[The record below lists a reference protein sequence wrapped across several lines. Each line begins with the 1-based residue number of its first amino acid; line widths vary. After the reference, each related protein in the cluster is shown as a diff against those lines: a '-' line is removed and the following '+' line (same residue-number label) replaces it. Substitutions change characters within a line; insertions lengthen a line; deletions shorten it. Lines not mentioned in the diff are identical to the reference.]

1 MNVHVLWHSIPEI
14 GYYARTATKG
24 AEYDM
29 VASYIKQLC
38 KKYSNLKKKHV
49 MIFVEPQLD
58 SGYPDIVIVEYF
70 EPSSDVWNHHR
81 SKLSSADLKILM
93 HIQMHNSVSAH
104 ELSRILGFSVAEI
117 NKSFN
122 LLSQSGL
129 IYLSKTKKYARKI
142 SLRKW
147 CRINKIIAIEAKM
160 DKWSEALL
168 QAEHNVWFATDSYI
182 MLNKIVCNPLILD
195 QCTKDGIGILLVN
208 GEIHHHLRSDHREFP
223 VSYASLQF
231 NEWIQ
236 RYKHW
241 KVNTNDLE

>member
-29 VASYIKQLC
+29 VARYIEQLC
-38 KKYSNLKKKHV
+38 KKYSSLNKKHV

-58 SGYPDIVIVEYF
+58 SGYPDIVVVEYY
-70 EPSSDVWNHHR
+70 EPSINLWNYHR

-93 HIQMHNSVSAH
+93 HIQMHNSVSVH

-117 NKSFN
+117 SKSFN

-129 IYLSKTKKYARKI
+129 IYLSKTKEFARKT

-147 CRINKIIAIEAKM
+147 CRIQKIIAIEAKM
-160 DKWSEALL
+160 DKWSEVLF

-182 MLNKIVCNPLILD
+182 MLNKAVCNPVIYD
-195 QCTKDGIGILLVN
+195 QCEKDGIGILLAN
-208 GEIHHHLRSDHREFP
+208 GKIHHYLRSNHREYP

-241 KVNTNDLE
+241 KVKVNDAE